1 MNDILETIKKLTWET
16 SDILSTIAIFLSVFF
31 SGLTIILTRKEKPN
45 VMPYGQNVFDS
56 NHLVIDFNN
65 PSDTNLHDL
74 TLLIN
79 GFDSEFN
86 EISSLHFQ
94 DKYLFTISAKSMFN
108 YGFNVNGEWS
118 TKNFF
123 FRVRLK
129 GKYFSRFPIFA
140 TRKFEQIIW
149 YSAIVQKLD
158 GEKVSIKI
166 LTTHRDEICR
176 LESKHKVALEEYEKN
191 TDKKFKK

>member
-1 MNDILETIKKLTWET
+1 MPPEEIKTIAWAT
-16 SDILSTIAIFLSVFF
+16 SDVLSGIAIFLSVFF
-31 SGLTIILTRKEKPN
+31 SALTIILNRKEKPN
-45 VMPYGQNVFDS
+45 LMPYGQNVIDG
-56 NHLVIDFNN
+56 NHLVLDFNN
-65 PSDTNLHDL
+65 PSDTNIHDL

-79 GFDSEFN
+79 GFNSDFD

-129 GKYFSRFPIFA
+129 GKYLSRFPIFA
-140 TRKFEQIIW
+140 TKKFEQTIW
-149 YSAIVQKLD
+149 YSAIVRKLD
-158 GEKVSIKI
+158 GEKVSTKI
-166 LTTHRDEICR
+166 STTHRDEISR
-176 LESKHKVALEEYEKN
+176 LESKHKVPLEEYEKN
-191 TDKKFKK
+191 TDKKFKN

>member
-1 MNDILETIKKLTWET
+1 MSIV
-16 SDILSTIAIFLSVFF
+16 AIVLSVIF
-31 SGLTIILTRKEKPN
+31 SVLTIILTKKEKPN
-45 VMPYGQNVFDS
+45 VMPYGQNVFDG
-56 NHLVIDFNN
+56 NHLVLDFNN

-74 TLLIN
+74 ILLIN

-94 DKYLFTISAKSMFN
+94 DKYLFTISSKSMFN
-108 YGFNVNGEWS
+108 YGFNVGDTWA

-140 TRKFEQIIW
+140 TRKFEQKIW
-149 YSAIVQKLD
+149 YSAIVRKLVE
-158 GEKVSIKI
+158 EKISIKI
-166 LTTHRDEICR
+166 STTHRDEINR
-176 LESKHKVALEEYEKN
+176 LEAKHKVALKEYEKN
-191 TDKKFKK
+191 IDEKFKN